1 MQSNTALLES
11 NQLYDEIAREQEAA
25 HLQEMR
31 RLSDL
36 AFTFLNTTDGDRDQA
51 AELFEQSVD
60 LLYEDGVL
68 QMWRYRI
75 VLRAIRG
82 QADA

>member
-1 MQSNTALLES
+1 MQNIAEFLEQ
-11 NQLYDEIAREQEAA
+11 NQLYPEIARELGAQ
-25 HLQEMR
+25 HVQEMR

-36 AFTFLNTTDGDRDQA
+36 AFTFLNATDGDRDQA

-68 QMWRYRI
+68 QLWRYRA
-75 VLRAIRG
+75 VLAGIREG
-82 QADA
+82 L